1 MPTKTTLIFVFTFK
15 ILENEEKKI
24 ILTKALMF
32 TKTSLI
38 FVLPF
43 KILENEKEKKDNIDK
58 NIIAHKNVTDI
69 TF

>member
-1 MPTKTTLIFVFTFK
+1 MP
-15 ILENEEKKI
+15 
-24 ILTKALMF
+24 

-38 FVLPF
+38 FVLTF

-69 TF
+69 TI